1 MEGSFTLTVL
11 IITALIAGVL
21 AQVVA
26 NYFRV
31 PSIVFLL
38 IFGLGLGRSGLKLI
52 EPSYLDSGLEV
63 IVSLSVALI
72 LFEGGFN
79 LQLQNL
85 GKVSST
91 IRNLT
96 TIGALI
102 SLVGGGIAAYYL
114 SEFPWPI
121 AFLYA
126 SLVVVTGPT
135 VINPI
140 LKSVNLDQRL
150 STILEG
156 EGVLI
161 DAVGAIIA
169 VVVLDV
175 VLNNNATV
183 FEIIQSLILRLG
195 IGVIIGVIGGLLLSG
210 FLRRSQ
216 FLAEDVKSSVVLAA
230 VLGFFAIA
238 QSIQSESGLMT
249 AVLMGI
255 VVRAKA
261 IPDERLLLKFNR
273 QLTILAVSV
282 VFILLSANLSISS
295 ILVLG
300 WGGVLT
306 VLAMMLIVRPLN
318 ILVST
323 WNSGLNWRQKLFLA
337 WCAPRGIVA
346 ASVASLF
353 ALILTEKGVNGGASI
368 KALVFLTIAMTVFLQ
383 GLTASWVAKRLCLTN
398 QNFEGVM
405 IVGCSPL
412 GLLVAKLLQ
421 NAGQDVSMIDTNA
434 ESCKVAIAQNIP
446 AVVSNAMDIKTL
458 AAGGL
463 DRAGTFIAL
472 TVNPDINLAI
482 AQRVTEEFSP
492 PKVIAVYTK
501 PQDPA
506 TLDHQTDR
514 LEIQQAFG
522 SRVAIKAWN
531 QYLTQNQT
539 QLGEITL
546 SENSEN
552 IDLQLAQFNSLLIAD
567 NLLPI
572 VLLRQQKLQIVTA
585 ESIWEAGDRIIYLLY
600 TPKLLSSS
608 SNSINSI
615 TIDVSSE
622 LFLGD
627 INTEIVADI
636 ATMTTE
642 PKIGAPKEAKSL
654 EPQDF
659 LAMAREILKNPE

>member
-161 DAVGAIIA
+161 DAVGAILA

-183 FEIIQSLILRLG
+183 FEITQSLILRLG

-398 QNFEGVM
+398 QDFEGVV

-421 NAGQDVSMIDTNA
+421 NAGQDVSMIDTSA

-463 DRAGTFIAL
+463 DHAGTFIAL

-501 PQDPA
+501 PQDGS
-506 TLDHQTDR
+506 TTDQ

-522 SRVAIKAWN
+522 CRVAIKAWN
-531 QYLTQNQT
+531 QHLTQNQT

-546 SENSEN
+546 SENIEN

-572 VLLRQQKLQIVTA
+572 VLMRQQKLQIVTA

-608 SNSINSI
+608 SNAI

-622 LFLGD
+622 LFLGE
-627 INTEIVADI
+627 INTEIGADNTTI
-636 ATMTTE
+636 TTE
-642 PKIGAPKEAKSL
+642 PKIGATKEAKSL

-659 LAMAREILKNPE
+659 LSMAREILKNPE

>member
-161 DAVGAIIA
+161 DAVGAILA

-183 FEIIQSLILRLG
+183 FEITQSLILRLG
-195 IGVIIGVIGGLLLSG
+195 IGVVIGVIGGLLLSG

-398 QNFEGVM
+398 QDFEGVV

-421 NAGQDVSMIDTNA
+421 NAGQDVSMIDTSA

-463 DRAGTFIAL
+463 DHAGTFIAL

-501 PQDPA
+501 PQDGS
-506 TLDHQTDR
+506 TTDQ

-522 SRVAIKAWN
+522 CRVAIKAWN
-531 QYLTQNQT
+531 QHLTQNQT

-546 SENSEN
+546 SENIEN

-572 VLLRQQKLQIVTA
+572 VLMRQQKLQIVTA

-608 SNSINSI
+608 SNAI

-622 LFLGD
+622 LFLGE
-627 INTEIVADI
+627 INTEIGADNTTI
-636 ATMTTE
+636 TTE
-642 PKIGAPKEAKSL
+642 PKIGATKEAKSL

-659 LAMAREILKNPE
+659 LSMAREILKNPE

>member
-38 IFGLGLGRSGLKLI
+38 ILGLGLGHSGLKLI
-52 EPSYLDSGLEV
+52 EPSYLDQGLEV
-63 IVSLSVALI
+63 IVSLAVALI
-72 LFEGGFN
+72 LFEGGLN

-102 SLVGGGIAAYYL
+102 SLIGGGIAAYYL

-121 AFLYA
+121 AFLYG

-140 LKSVNLDQRL
+140 LKEVNLDQRL
-150 STILEG
+150 ATILEG

-161 DAVGAIIA
+161 DAVGAILA

-175 VLNNNATV
+175 VLNNNASV
-183 FEIIQSLILRLG
+183 FEIIQSLLLRLG
-195 IGVIIGVIGGLLLSG
+195 IGVIIGIFGGFGLSN

-216 FLAEDVKSSVVLAA
+216 FLADDVKSSVVLAA

-238 QSIQSESGLMT
+238 QSIKSESGLMT

-255 VVRAKA
+255 VVRAQSL
-261 IPDERLLLKFNR
+261 PDERLLLKFNG
-273 QLTILAVSV
+273 QLTVLMVSV
-282 VFILLSANLSISS
+282 VFVLLSANLSISS
-295 ILVLG
+295 IVVLG

-306 VLAMMLIVRPLN
+306 VLAIMFGVRPLN
-318 ILVST
+318 ILFST

-353 ALILTEKGVNGGASI
+353 AIILTEKGINGGAAI
-368 KALVFLTIAMTVFLQ
+368 KALVFLTIVMTVFLQ
-383 GLTASWVAKRLCLTN
+383 GLTAKWVAERLGLTN
-398 QNFEGVM
+398 QDFQGVV
-405 IVGCSPL
+405 IVGCSPM

-421 NAGQDVSMIDTNA
+421 NAGQDVSMIDTSP
-434 ESCKVAIAQNIP
+434 ESCKQAIAQNIP

-458 AAGGL
+458 AIGGL
-463 DRAGTFIAL
+463 DRAGTFIAI
-472 TVNPDINLAI
+472 TVNPDINLVI
-482 AQRVTEEFSP
+482 AQRVLEEFHP
-492 PKVIAVYTK
+492 PRVIAVYTK
-501 PQDPA
+501 DSLTPNHP
-506 TLDHQTDR
+506 
-514 LEIQQAFG
+514 EILQAFDN
-522 SRVAIKAWN
+522 RVTIKAWN
-531 QYLTQNQT
+531 QYLAQNEA
-539 QLGEITL
+539 QLGEITIA
-546 SENSEN
+546 SN
-552 IDLQLAQFNSLLIAD
+552 IDLQLAQFNSLLIAG

-572 VLLRQQKLQIVTA
+572 VLERKDKLQIVTA
-585 ESIWEAGDRIIYLLY
+585 DSIWESGDRIIYLLY
-600 TPKLLSSS
+600 TPKILNPSSQPL
-608 SNSINSI
+608 
-615 TIDVSSE
+615 TIDITSEPLTLIQIANKTDTKISPKVS
-622 LFLGD
+622 
-627 INTEIVADI
+627 
-636 ATMTTE
+636 
-642 PKIGAPKEAKSL
+642 APR
-654 EPQDF
+654 DF
-659 LAMAREILKNPE
+659 LAMAKEILKSSE